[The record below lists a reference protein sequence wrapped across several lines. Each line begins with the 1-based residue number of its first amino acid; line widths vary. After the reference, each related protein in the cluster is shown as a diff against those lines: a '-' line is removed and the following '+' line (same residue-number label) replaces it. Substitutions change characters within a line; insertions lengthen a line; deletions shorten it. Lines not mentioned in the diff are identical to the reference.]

1 MRSVICG
8 GIRYESVD
16 ECAERTEYS
25 VPQLCHALQVTGRI
39 GYDAVS
45 YVDDKPRPSAPAAP
59 REPLLHG
66 LCTYRLGTHHG
77 GRY

>member
-45 YVDDKPRPSAPAAP
+45 YGDDASAAPARPAGM
-59 REPLLHG
+59 PLLRGH
-66 LCTYRLGTHHG
+66 CRYRLGVHHG
-77 GRY
+77 GKY